1 MPHGTL
7 TNPTVVPSSRHY
19 RFRVRAN
26 ARYKLSHKLGDISV
40 HLDNHRMNS
49 FSMDTAMVYSHAA
62 GKGSC
67 LCADP
72 ADLRYPPPLQL
83 FALQLCPSWTTQQ
96 CKQPGARKKGTITG
110 CKSWPRIAGKSEAAE
125 RRATRASKKGTIIL
139 YLRWCKS
146 VNLMNSEDV

>member
-72 ADLRYPPPLQL
+72 ADLRYPPTTLATVCIATLPQL
-83 FALQLCPSWTTQQ
+83 NN
-96 CKQPGARKKGTITG
+96 
-110 CKSWPRIAGKSEAAE
+110 AAMQATWGEKE
-125 RRATRASKKGTIIL
+125 RDDYRL
-139 YLRWCKS
+139 
-146 VNLMNSEDV
+146 